1 MSRIYFVLLILG
13 SILSLGHAQEE
24 RPENIILITLD
35 GLRWQE
41 VFQGADE
48 KLIRDK
54 RYVRDTSA
62 LIQEFWLE
70 NELERRA
77 VLMPWFWSELVES
90 GVILGNRNFNNKVDL
105 TNDQWFSYPGYNE
118 ILTGAADPQI
128 RSNDKIPNPNRTI
141 LEELNGNEEFKGKVV
156 AFASWDV
163 FPFIINEERSGI
175 LVNAGFNS
183 ANDEHLT
190 EREVF
195 LNEIQKSTPSPWS
208 SVRLDVFT
216 HHFAKE
222 YLKKNNPRVLYVAYG
237 ETDDFAHDSRYD
249 EYLYAARRTDQFI
262 KNLWDYCQSN
272 PLYKNKTAFL
282 ITTDHGRGDLV
293 KEEWTSHGTGIK
305 DAHQIW
311 FAAIGTGIKSLG
323 EGKLEGQWYANQVAG
338 TILDLLGIEVKG
350 NKGKPII
357 EIRE

>member
-1 MSRIYFVLLILG
+1 MSRIYFVMLILG
-13 SILSLGHAQEE
+13 SFLSSGHGQEE
-24 RPENIILITLD
+24 RPEHIILITLD

-62 LIQEFWLE
+62 LIQEFWHE

-77 VLMPWFWSELVES
+77 ALMPWFWSELVES

-118 ILTGAADPQI
+118 ILTGSADPQI
-128 RSNDKIPNPNRTI
+128 QSNDKIPNPNKTV
-141 LEELNGNEEFKGKVV
+141 LEELNENEQFRGKVA

-163 FPFIINEERSGI
+163 FPFIINEGRSGVP
-175 LVNAGFNS
+175 VNAGFDS

-190 EREVF
+190 EREIF
-195 LNEIQKSTPSPWS
+195 LNEIQKTTPSPWS

-222 YLKKNNPRVLYVAYG
+222 YLKKYNPRVLYVAYG

-311 FAAIGTGIKSLG
+311 FAAIGKGIKSIG
-323 EGKLEGQWYANQVAG
+323 EGKMEGQWYANQVAG
-338 TILDLLGIEVKG
+338 TILNLLGIEDKG
-350 NKGKPII
+350 NKGKTIL